1 MQIPVVTR
9 IAVDLWVPREQAS
22 YPEATG
28 TTCFAGGYYLNCFA
42 SVKNSK
48 PAVASFATRA

>member
-9 IAVDLWVPREQAS
+9 IAVDLWVPREQAF

-28 TTCFAGGYYLNCFA
+28 TTCFAGDYYLNCFA